1 MEQAN
6 SRSQDGV
13 ILEILERISSR
24 YQSNERTRSDCLQIA
39 YLIGYSSGYREGS
52 KTKRGKDER

>member
-1 MEQAN
+1 MEHVN
-6 SRSQDGV
+6 SGPHDAV

-52 KTKRGKDER
+52 NTKRGKDER